1 MISLT
6 YAFLKLTLG
15 LKRNQTCRKRSPEN
29 NAPFPIILT
38 LEYSL
43 STQSNFN
50 NSSKQSCIVHKE
62 NYQKNQVI
70 YKKSFKMIETC
81 ILKAKTCNIRSKYY
95 VNHAGCIHAPILP
108 YK

>member
-6 YAFLKLTLG
+6 YAFLKLTVR

-38 LEYSL
+38 LAYSL

-50 NSSKQSCIVHKE
+50 NSPKKSCIVYKE

-70 YKKSFKMIETC
+70 YKKIIQNDRNMHIKGKNMQ
-81 ILKAKTCNIRSKYY
+81 Y
-95 VNHAGCIHAPILP
+95 
-108 YK
+108 